1 MPSLDT
7 SLYFLAVSLAIGFAP
22 GPDNLFVLVQSAAH
36 GRGAGMRVV
45 LGLCT
50 GIVVHTLAVAL
61 GLAAVVAASATAF
74 DLLKLAGCA
83 YLLYL
88 AWVAWRSTRRAPGDA
103 PPAPDGALTALA
115 PLHMYARGVVMN
127 LTNPKVILFFAAFLP
142 QFVDAARGP
151 VALQVAWFGLLFVIA
166 TILSFGTISWFA
178 AAAGARL
185 LRSPRVRRA
194 LGRIEA
200 LVFAG
205 LAVRLAL
212 EKA

>member
-1 MPSLDT
+1 MPSFDT
-7 SLYFLAVSLAIGFAP
+7 TLSFFAVSLLLGYAP

-61 GLAAVVAASATAF
+61 GLAALFAASPTAF
-74 DLLKLAGCA
+74 DLLKIAGCG

-88 AWVAWRSTRRAPGDA
+88 AWGAWRGTLRAPGGTS
-103 PPAPDGALTALA
+103 PAPARVPA
-115 PLHMYARGVVMN
+115 PMYARGVVMN
-127 LTNPKVILFFAAFLP
+127 LSNPKVIVFFAAFLP
-142 QFVDAARGP
+142 QFVEAQRGP
-151 VALQVAWFGLLFVIA
+151 VALQVAWLGLVFIVA
-166 TILSFGTISWFA
+166 TLLSFGTIAWFA
-178 AAAGARL
+178 ASAGERL

-200 LVFAG
+200 LVLAG
-205 LAVRLAL
+205 LALRLAL
-212 EKA
+212 DKA